1 MTVLPDPPPHDSRNR
16 EAMPHPQV
24 LIPDLELGHLRVV
37 EWQVAAPSSAE
48 HDPRSTYVE
57 LFWLGILGPTA
68 VWLMRHLARRL
79 DEPPADDHD
88 DAEHGVWIE
97 IEETARAI
105 GLASGRQRSA
115 AFARTVDRLIRFNMA
130 TTVNGHT
137 LAVRRQMPAISRR
150 QVERLP
156 SALQAAHQKWIG
168 SSDTES
174 RVA

>member
-1 MTVLPDPPPHDSRNR
+1 
-16 EAMPHPQV
+16 MPHSQV
-24 LIPDLELGHLRVV
+24 LVPDLELGHIRVV
-37 EWQVAAPSSAE
+37 EWPVAAPNSTD

-79 DEPPADDHD
+79 DETASLDSG
-88 DAEHGVWIE
+88 DAGPGVWIE

-137 LAVRRQMPAISRR
+137 LAVRRHLPSISSR

-156 SALQAAHQKWIG
+156 ESLQTAHKKWDT
-168 SSDTES
+168 STKSDNGAG
-174 RVA
+174 VV